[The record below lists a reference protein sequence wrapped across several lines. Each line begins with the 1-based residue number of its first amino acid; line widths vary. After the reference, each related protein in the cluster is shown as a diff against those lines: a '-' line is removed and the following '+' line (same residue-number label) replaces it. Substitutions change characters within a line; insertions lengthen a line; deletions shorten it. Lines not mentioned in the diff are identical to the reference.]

1 MITRSATGQWLTG
14 SDGVRWFFDSGA
26 LSLDFAYTGDFGFGV
41 AAWERWH
48 RAEDLGEW
56 LTERFAG
63 TAPARRIARDEAL
76 FGDALFDDALALRAA
91 VSRLARA
98 AAEGIAPSP
107 QEVDTINEWAVRP
120 AATPLLP
127 GGSRPLAE
135 PSPHAMLATIA
146 QDAVALFSAPEGRI
160 RQCAASDC
168 RLIFF
173 DASRAGSRR
182 WCSMKRCGNRAKTR
196 AHYRRAHD

>member
-1 MITRSATGQWLTG
+1 MISRPATGQWLTG
-14 SDGVRWFFDSGA
+14 SDGVRWFFDAGA

-41 AAWERWH
+41 AAWEHWH
-48 RAEDLGEW
+48 RPQDLDGW
-56 LTERFAG
+56 LEARFAG
-63 TAPARRIARDEAL
+63 AASARRIACD
-76 FGDALFDDALALRAA
+76 DALFAEALALRAA
-91 VSRLARA
+91 VSRLARW
-98 AAEGIAPSP
+98 AAEGTAFSP
-107 QEVDTINEWAVRP
+107 HDVDTINEWAAQP

-127 GGSRPLAE
+127 GGSRPLTE
-135 PSPHAMLATIA
+135 PSPRAMLATIA
-146 QDAVALFSAPEGRI
+146 QDAVALFSTPGGRI